1 MKNFMIDIM
10 SPLINEADNFTTDI
24 LDLILINIVE
34 PKKSQN
40 KYAYQLAEQLIVKTA
55 DSLETIIKMVS
66 RELTTPQ
73 KLYTNLKK
81 KRFLFLYFEGYIPN
95 SLGNYQRYE
104 LEDNIQSHFLI
115 FLLTVPILCVI
126 LFSTVFQSS
135 TRSRQS

>member
-66 RELTTPQ
+66 RELTTSQ

-81 KRFLFLYFEGYIPN
+81 KK
-95 SLGNYQRYE
+95 
-104 LEDNIQSHFLI
+104 I
-115 FLLTVPILCVI
+115 FI
-126 LFSTVFQSS
+126 FVF
-135 TRSRQS
+135 